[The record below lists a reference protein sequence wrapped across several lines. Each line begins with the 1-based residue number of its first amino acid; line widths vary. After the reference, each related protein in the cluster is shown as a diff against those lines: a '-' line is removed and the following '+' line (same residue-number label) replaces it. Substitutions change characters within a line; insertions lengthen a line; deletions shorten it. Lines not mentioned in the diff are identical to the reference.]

1 MRSSS
6 CARRT
11 ACCANGSAVAFA
23 SLVLIGS
30 IVGFSAFV
38 WLLHHAPISQVA
50 TYAYVNPVV
59 ALVLGR
65 LFFTEP
71 VTAASLAGMVV
82 IVGSVAFVVRTEAEP
97 EDAKAPT

>member
-1 MRSSS
+1 MW
-6 CARRT
+6 T
-11 ACCANGSAVAFA
+11 ALC
-23 SLVLIGS
+23 
-30 IVGFSAFV
+30 FSAFV
-38 WLLHHAPISQVA
+38 WLHHAPISQVA

-82 IVGSVAFVVRTEAEP
+82 IVGVGGVRGADRGGARTP
-97 EDAKAPT
+97 S

>member
-1 MRSSS
+1 M
-6 CARRT
+6 
-11 ACCANGSAVAFA
+11 
-23 SLVLIGS
+23 
-30 IVGFSAFV
+30 GFSAFV

-82 IVGSVAFVVRTEAEP
+82 IVGSVAFVVKTEAEP
-97 EDAKAPT
+97 EAGEVPDAAPS